1 MTFQQLIERRFYIK
15 RAVAFKLFRLPGVWR
30 LLGERFIPKAKGVHG
45 AMLPFHDAVSEAT
58 AFFDPDLGEEER
70 KKLNRDMIRAWYK
83 NTVTPEEYYI
93 FGYRDL
99 SQKERDRFVSR
110 KEKDLMMCLHVG
122 IGEDYLL
129 LKDKYKFFSKFGEF
143 FHRDV
148 CLLNGDAEHQRS
160 FFQFC
165 RKHSRFIAKKNKG
178 RMGLGTVVREHDGS
192 DAAIQNEIQYLLS
205 SGEEWVIEELINQDD
220 RMARLNPSSV
230 NSVRVCSRWNRDG
243 FSVFEAFVRMGR
255 AGAVVDNVSSGGLA
269 AAIDIRTGIVSS
281 EGFGKGDRFYP
292 RHPDTMVPLVGFQI
306 PDWDKLM
313 DTVKRIHSL
322 IPRYPY
328 VGWDFALSENGWVV
342 IEGNWGF
349 FLSQYLKIGMK
360 EELKKCFL

>member
-70 KKLNRDMIRAWYK
+70 KKLYRDMILAWYK

-99 SQKERDRFVSR
+99 LQKERDRFVSR

-160 FFQFC
+160 FF
-165 RKHSRFIAKKNKG
+165 
-178 RMGLGTVVREHDGS
+178 
-192 DAAIQNEIQYLLS
+192 
-205 SGEEWVIEELINQDD
+205 
-220 RMARLNPSSV
+220 
-230 NSVRVCSRWNRDG
+230 
-243 FSVFEAFVRMGR
+243 
-255 AGAVVDNVSSGGLA
+255 
-269 AAIDIRTGIVSS
+269 
-281 EGFGKGDRFYP
+281 
-292 RHPDTMVPLVGFQI
+292 
-306 PDWDKLM
+306 
-313 DTVKRIHSL
+313 
-322 IPRYPY
+322 
-328 VGWDFALSENGWVV
+328 
-342 IEGNWGF
+342 
-349 FLSQYLKIGMK
+349 
-360 EELKKCFL
+360 